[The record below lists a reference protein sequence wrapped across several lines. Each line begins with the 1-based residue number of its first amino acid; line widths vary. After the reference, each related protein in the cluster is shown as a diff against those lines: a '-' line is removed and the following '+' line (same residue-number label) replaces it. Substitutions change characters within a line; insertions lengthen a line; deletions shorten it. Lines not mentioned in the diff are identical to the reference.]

1 MKIKYILVTILLICA
16 GRPVFADSCIMISE
30 TAVTDIKCKDCGI
43 ISVKP
48 LSSLSNEKK
57 SIMVTSLRDGQTEL
71 TIKIKN
77 KSCCYKVN
85 VSNGKLEICG
95 DNKIKI
101 LPVDLPPEVLP
112 QGGCVQ

>member
-1 MKIKYILVTILLICA
+1 MKVKYLLAPILLICGVSTA
-16 GRPVFADSCIMISE
+16 FADSCIMISE
-30 TAVTDIKCKDCGI
+30 SPITEIKCKDSEI

-57 SIMVTSLRDGQTEL
+57 SVMITSVKDGQTEL

-77 KSCCYKVN
+77 KCYCYAVN
-85 VSNGKLEICG
+85 VVNSKLTICG

-112 QGGCVQ
+112 QGDCKQ

>member
-1 MKIKYILVTILLICA
+1 MKIKYILAAIVLIC
-16 GRPVFADSCIMISE
+16 GIKPVFADSCIMISE
-30 TAVTDIKCKDCGI
+30 TSITDIKCKDCGI
-43 ISVKP
+43 INVKP
-48 LSSLSNEKK
+48 LLSLSNEKK

-77 KSCCYKVN
+77 KSCCYKVT
-85 VSNGKLEICG
+85 VSNGKLKICG

-112 QGGCVQ
+112 QGDCIQ